1 MIDVLLRVALLVFI
15 SMLGWGVGK
24 KLKINSKDISS
35 LLIYIISPFVVF
47 YSIVESPANWM
58 CLKYSLGAFI
68 VASSM
73 AMLGLVFARLFWKDG
88 RVNLFGFAAGT
99 GNTGY
104 FALPLM
110 LAVFDKAQIAIAI
123 FIIIGINLYEF
134 TIGYF
139 LTAKGSMTYRESIQK
154 VIRMTIIYA
163 AVAGIIFKYFNIRL
177 DDVVLSFLSNF
188 KGAYTVLGMMVV
200 GVAISRF
207 SRIEI
212 DWLFLMFALLWKH
225 LVYPAIAFIVF
236 VFIIPVDKEILRVI
250 ILMAATPMAGNIVV
264 ISSNLGLHPEK
275 AATSVMIST
284 ILAIITVPLALY
296 FITVL

>member
-110 LAVFDKAQIAIAI
+110 LEVFDKAQIAIAI

>member
-163 AVAGIIFKYFNIRL
+163 TVAGIIFKYFNIRL

-236 VFIIPVDKEILRVI
+236 VFVIPVDKEILRVI

-296 FITVL
+296 FITIL